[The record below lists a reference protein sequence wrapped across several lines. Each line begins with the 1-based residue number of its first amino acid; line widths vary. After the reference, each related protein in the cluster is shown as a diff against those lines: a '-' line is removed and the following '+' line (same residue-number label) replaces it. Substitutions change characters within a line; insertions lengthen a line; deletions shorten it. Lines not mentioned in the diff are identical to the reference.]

1 MSILDPLPADL
12 RAEVAAEGEN
22 AELMQLAALDPLAY
36 DRQRQAAAE
45 ELGCRLSTLDAMVRA
60 LRCGPEGCSGDGAA
74 VSFEAPE
81 PWPEPVDGAALLQE
95 LVATF
100 GRFLALPPRTADALA
115 LWTMHAHCHQAADV
129 SPIQALTSPE
139 KRCGKT
145 RTLTLLGRLVPKP
158 LPTANIT
165 AAALFRSIEKWRPT
179 LLIDEGDS
187 FLRDNE
193 DLRGVLNSGHTQAT
207 AYVIRTVGEDHE
219 PRRFGTWAP
228 KAIALIGSLPAT
240 LADRSIDIRMQRK
253 RPGDRVERF
262 RDRRHG
268 PALDVLCRKAARWAA
283 DHLAVLADADPDLP
297 EALNDRAQ
305 DNWRALIAIA
315 DEAGQE
321 WPGLAR
327 AAALALSGTEAVEDH
342 SRGTMLLAD
351 IHAVFVDR
359 GVERLSSTELARALG
374 AMEHR
379 PWADWKGKA
388 ITQAA
393 LARLLKP
400 FGIEPKGVRIGEA
413 TPKGYDRA
421 WFSDAWA
428 RYLPH
433 LEAQQ
438 PSMAVSPPWQSATP
452 QQAPI
457 VRGLVENRGAT
468 PVPHVAPSE
477 AEKRNDS
484 KVVAD
489 VALSEPGVQGK
500 EGSAGT
506 VVVNNEGSALWNCDL

>member
-1 MSILDPLPADL
+1 M
-12 RAEVAAEGEN
+12 
-22 AELMQLAALDPLAY
+22 
-36 DRQRQAAAE
+36 
-45 ELGCRLSTLDAMVRA
+45 
-60 LRCGPEGCSGDGAA
+60 
-74 VSFEAPE
+74 
-81 PWPEPVDGAALLQE
+81 
-95 LVATF
+95 
-100 GRFLALPPRTADALA
+100 
-115 LWTMHAHCHQAADV
+115 
-129 SPIQALTSPE
+129 
-139 KRCGKT
+139 
-145 RTLTLLGRLVPKP
+145 
-158 LPTANIT
+158 
-165 AAALFRSIEKWRPT
+165 
-179 LLIDEGDS
+179 
-187 FLRDNE
+187 
-193 DLRGVLNSGHTQAT
+193 LNSGHSQAT
-207 AYVIRTVGEDHE
+207 AYVIRTAGEDHE

-240 LADRSIDIRMQRK
+240 LADRSIDIRMHRK

-283 DHLAVLADADPDLP
+283 DHLAVLADADPDVP

-315 DEAGQE
+315 DEAGQG
-321 WPGLAR
+321 WPELAR
-327 AAALALSGTEAVEDH
+327 AAALALSGAEAAEDH

-351 IHAVFVDR
+351 IRAVFVDR

-400 FGIEPKGVRIGEA
+400 FGIEPKGVRIGQA

-428 RYLPH
+428 RYLPDQ
-433 LEAQQ
+433 EVQR
-438 PSMAVSPPWQSATP
+438 PSTASSPPWRSATS
-452 QQAPI
+452 QQAPFI
-457 VRGLVENRGAT
+457 KDLVDNPGAT
-468 PVPHVAPSE
+468 PPPHVAPSE
-477 AEKRNDS
+477 AEKRKDFNT
-484 KVVAD
+484 VAD
-489 VALSEPGVQGK
+489 VAFSEPGFQGK

-506 VVVNNEGSALWNCDL
+506 AVVNNEGSALWNCDL